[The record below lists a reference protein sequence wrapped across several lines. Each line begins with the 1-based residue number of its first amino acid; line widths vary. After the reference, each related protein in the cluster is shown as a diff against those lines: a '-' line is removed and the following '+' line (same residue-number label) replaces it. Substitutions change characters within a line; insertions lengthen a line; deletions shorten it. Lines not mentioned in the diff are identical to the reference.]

1 MIGQG
6 NYKAQID
13 KSQCGESSGNS
24 NAPQYEMWT
33 VNSSRAD
40 GEPMIVKAWIPMDSD
55 EDGTQDS
62 VIYAQSKVYRSPSED
77 HPWGHFKMAFS
88 MRQGTTTS
96 GTEDLR
102 IFHIYQ

>member
-88 MRQGTTTS
+88 MR
-96 GTEDLR
+96 
-102 IFHIYQ
+102 